1 MRLKDWLIYKW
12 TGYTP
17 LEIETLA
24 ESYENRNKINIMLS
38 EDVEN
43 WKKTAENL
51 QNELARYKSKEYPME
66 HKVKIVPEYLTTRTF
81 RTKVVIPDSSR
92 LSFAITEADFS
103 NTAAK
108 TIAKDLIAN
117 SCFTCSEEFD
127 PVTLQKIRLYEL
139 KVVEPE

>member
-1 MRLKDWLIYKW
+1 MSLKSWLIKKW
-12 TGYTP
+12 TGYTTS
-17 LEIETLA
+17 EIETLA
-24 ESYENRNKINIMLS
+24 EGYENRNKINIMLS

-51 QNELARYKSKEYPME
+51 QNELARYKSKEYPIE
-66 HKVKIVPEYLTTRTF
+66 HKIKIVPEYLITRTF
-81 RTKVVIPDSSR
+81 RTKVVIPDSSHF
-92 LSFAITEADFS
+92 SFPITETEFREI
-103 NTAAK
+103 AAK
-108 TIAKDLIAN
+108 TIVQDLITN